1 MLLTRHDAGRCY
13 SLLVVFPAS
22 RFALTYLFYSALNLF
37 SGFGHV
43 SINDLKQPLIVF
55 GVEAY
60 FSVVL
65 LLQFT
70 LRVDSSSK

>member
-1 MLLTRHDAGRCY
+1 LLLTRHDAGQCF
-13 SLLVVFPAS
+13 SLLVVFPAG

-43 SINDLKQPLIVF
+43 YINDLKQPLTVF
-55 GVEAY
+55 GVDAY

-70 LRVDSSSK
+70 LRVDTSSK